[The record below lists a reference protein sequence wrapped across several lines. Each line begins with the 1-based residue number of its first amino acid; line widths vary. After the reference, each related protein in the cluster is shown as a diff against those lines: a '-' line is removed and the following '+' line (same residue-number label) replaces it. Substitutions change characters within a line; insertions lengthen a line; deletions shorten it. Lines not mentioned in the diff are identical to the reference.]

1 MAALHSHFNAYS
13 CTLALSLECSLFQV
27 GIGVGTEVI

>member
-13 CTLALSLECSLFQV
+13 CMLALSLERSVYQL
-27 GIGVGTEVI
+27 GIGISTEVI